1 MKCDEAKT
9 AIPLFLYNEL
19 SFDEEDR
26 LEAHLD
32 ECDSCRAELAREKR
46 FHNAFDHSELSLTS
60 DLLTASRAQLRAGV
74 AAVHESGP
82 APWRGFF
89 ERLNFRWHVPSMMQP
104 VGAVALVAL
113 GFFGAH
119 LVPQDWAGRF
129 STAGVAAAPVAMRV
143 RNVEPESAGKVQ
155 ITVEETQQRILL
167 GDISDT
173 QIQQLLLTASQDPND
188 PGLRSESVAALTR
201 YPESLQIRDTL
212 LSSLQHDSNA
222 GVRLAALE
230 GLKGYVQDAAVRNAL
245 SHVVLTDKNPGVR
258 TQVIDLLIQRNE
270 DKMTGVF
277 QELMRNEPN
286 DYVRLRCAKALRD
299 MRASPGTF

>member
-1 MKCDEAKT
+1 
-9 AIPLFLYNEL
+9 
-19 SFDEEDR
+19 
-26 LEAHLD
+26 
-32 ECDSCRAELAREKR
+32 
-46 FHNAFDHSELSLTS
+46 
-60 DLLTASRAQLRAGV
+60 
-74 AAVHESGP
+74 
-82 APWRGFF
+82 
-89 ERLNFRWHVPSMMQP
+89 
-104 VGAVALVAL
+104 
-113 GFFGAH
+113 
-119 LVPQDWAGRF
+119 
-129 STAGVAAAPVAMRV
+129 MRV
-143 RNVEPESAGKVQ
+143 RNVEPESAGRVQ

-167 GDISDT
+167 GDVSDG

-270 DKMTGVF
+270 DQMTGVF

>member
-32 ECDSCRAELAREKR
+32 ECDSCRGELLREKR
-46 FHNAFDHSELSLTS
+46 FQSAFDHSELSLTS
-60 DLLTASRAQLRAGV
+60 DLLTASRRQLRASV

-119 LVPQDWAGRF
+119 LVPPEWAGRF
-129 STAGVAAAPVAMRV
+129 SAAGVAAAPVAMRV
-143 RNVEPESAGKVQ
+143 RNVEPGSAGKVQ
-155 ITVEETQQRILL
+155 ITVDETQQRILL
-167 GDISDT
+167 GDVSDA
-173 QIQQLLLTASQDPND
+173 QIEQLLLTASQDPND

-230 GLKGYVQDAAVRNAL
+230 GLKGYVQDAAVRKVL
-245 SHVVLTDKNPGVR
+245 SQVVLTDENPGVR
-258 TQVIDLLIQRNE
+258 TQVIDLLIQRHE
-270 DKMTGVF
+270 DQMTGVF

-286 DYVRLRCAKALRD
+286 DYVRLRCAKALQD